1 MFSKYLL
8 NWSIKGHQGSKLFIK
23 TAPSPKEA
31 SHSLTLHTP
40 LCRRRTA
47 LAGRSISYP
56 QCSALVVRFPNEVP
70 SYTSSLPDIL
80 VFSLCW
86 QFSSRFAQG
95 AMFFFFFF
103 FLPHLLGPF
112 RSLSRL
118 CTEDQDWDRRLSCGK
133 MVLFINKWTLPSPV
147 FSIKRTWFSEVSLKF

>member
-95 AMFFFFFF
+95 AMVFFFFFSC
-103 FLPHLLGPF
+103 HT
-112 RSLSRL
+112 SL
-118 CTEDQDWDRRLSCGK
+118 DLSD
-133 MVLFINKWTLPSPV
+133 PSPDCV
-147 FSIKRTWFSEVSLKF
+147 QKTRTGTGGWVVGKWCYLSTNEPSHPQFLV

>member
-95 AMFFFFFF
+95 AMVFFFF
-103 FLPHLLGPF
+103 FLATPPWTFQIPLQTVYRRPGLGQEAELWENGAIYQQMNPP
-112 RSLSRL
+112 
-118 CTEDQDWDRRLSCGK
+118 
-133 MVLFINKWTLPSPV
+133 IPS
-147 FSIKRTWFSEVSLKF
+147 F

>member
-103 FLPHLLGPF
+103 LATPPWTFQIPLQTVYRRPGLGQEAELWENGAIYQQMNPP
-112 RSLSRL
+112 
-118 CTEDQDWDRRLSCGK
+118 
-133 MVLFINKWTLPSPV
+133 IPS
-147 FSIKRTWFSEVSLKF
+147 F